1 VSQLASLRSLDLQ
14 YITVAVQ
21 AGADPQTTPP
31 NLPPELSGIT
41 RLRLWGARVGLS
53 TLPAFTNLQHL
64 ALTVGKTVDSSR
76 GLSSLVKLTHLHM
89 SLPSEHD
96 TVLASVSSLTC
107 LQELEV
113 EGGYTADGLA
123 ALPLSL
129 TKLCVSGKVTLAPD
143 STPAVAQLTALR
155 WLQVTEAAGF
165 STAVLCSMSSLQH
178 LAVQYSP
185 LLSSAT
191 AGGDDDG
198 EARGVDLTV
207 FSALTQL
214 QHLELLV
221 GDTEHAAADTE
232 TNAAGLTASRQ
243 LTCLIIEGLVAQ
255 QHYQSIN
262 QCYTCKMIRKG
273 RQLPQLKKLRATMG
287 VLGTRRDAE
296 ALVGCCPNLEHVD
309 LSTGEHTLF
318 VIGCHPTGCDP
329 IC

>member
-1 VSQLASLRSLDLQ
+1 
-14 YITVAVQ
+14 
-21 AGADPQTTPP
+21 
-31 NLPPELSGIT
+31 
-41 RLRLWGARVGLS
+41 
-53 TLPAFTNLQHL
+53 
-64 ALTVGKTVDSSR
+64 
-76 GLSSLVKLTHLHM
+76 M

-243 LTCLIIEGLVAQ
+243 LTCLIIEGLVEQ
-255 QHYQSIN
+255 QHYR
-262 QCYTCKMIRKG
+262 KMIRKG